1 MFGLKNRKFSFR
13 AYMESLSTKMEMIVS
28 FLAILELIRMER
40 IKIEQDDLFC
50 DITID
55 YLANDIAP
63 IEDLALS

>member
-1 MFGLKNRKFSFR
+1 MCGIAGWYDKN
-13 AYMESLSTKMEMIVS
+13 
-28 FLAILELIRMER
+28 LELIRMER